1 MITDRISLNLIA
13 LYLDQFKQNQ
23 GPIDSIE
30 ISVFNR
36 FTNTT
41 KGLIS
46 FPNIKS
52 LESHI
57 AQNAPIIPTADTAC
71 FPLNMYEL
79 KSFNVTIDLGGS
91 SSDKNLVI
99 NKNRVFE
106 TDSANIESANMLIM
120 KEYIK
125 EFNNLLKQ
133 YNDLVID
140 EYIFNQYMYID
151 CGYIEV
157 YFGDSYERI
166 LELYKKYK

>member
-13 LYLDQFKQNQ
+13 LYLDQFEQNQ
-23 GPIDSIE
+23 GKIDSIE

-36 FTNTT
+36 FTNTS

-46 FPNIKS
+46 FANIS
-52 LESHI
+52 TLEAYI
-57 AQNAPIIPTADTAC
+57 AQNGPIIPTADTAC

-79 KSFNVTIDLGGS
+79 KSFNVTIDLGDS
-91 SSDKNLVI
+91 ESNKNLVI
-99 NKNRVFE
+99 NKDRIFQ

-133 YNDLVID
+133 YNDLIID

-157 YFGDSYERI
+157 HFGSSYERI